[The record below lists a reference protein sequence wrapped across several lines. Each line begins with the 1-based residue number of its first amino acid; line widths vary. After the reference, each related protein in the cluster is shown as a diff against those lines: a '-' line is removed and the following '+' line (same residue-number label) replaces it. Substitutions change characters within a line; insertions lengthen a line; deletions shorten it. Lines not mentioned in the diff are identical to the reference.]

1 MIMEENQE
9 IQEVVKTQEEL
20 EQEEKE
26 LAWVKENNK

>member
-9 IQEVVKTQEEL
+9 IQEVAKTQEEL